1 MLLLSSLFLFTFCF
15 VLLKNH
21 RLSITKRDN
30 TYVSYLK
37 IRCGSPISM
46 WNRYYRHNQSDVIN
60 GLIVDSIDEKHVKDH
75 YAYLLQAREKSFEN
89 VFMKQSN
96 SRLSKMYNM
105 YAIKVNDILQQKNN
119 TFLAKR
125 FHSLRYKSSGNVCDG
140 CYLKQNI
147 KTFTKT
153 PKNEQ
158 ILRKFVGNKE
168 TWEIYTPYKRNNEPY
183 V

>member
-1 MLLLSSLFLFTFCF
+1 MLLFFFVFLCTYCF
-15 VLLKNH
+15 LLLKTY
-21 RLSITKRDN
+21 RLHFARKDYAYISKIG
-30 TYVSYLK
+30 

-46 WNRYYRHNQSDVIN
+46 WNRYYLHNQSEVIN
-60 GLIVDSIDEKHVKDH
+60 GLVVDSVDEEHVQNH

-119 TFLAKR
+119 TFLAKQY
-125 FHSLRYKSSGNVCDG
+125 HSLRYKSSGIVCDG

-147 KTFTKT
+147 MTFTKT

-168 TWEIYTPYKRNNEPY
+168 TLEIYMPHKRNNEPY

>member
-1 MLLLSSLFLFTFCF
+1 MILYLFVILCTYCFLLLKTY
-15 VLLKNH
+15 
-21 RLSITKRDN
+21 RLHIIRKD
-30 TYVSYLK
+30 YSYISK
-37 IRCGSPISM
+37 IGIRCGSPISM
-46 WNRYYRHNQSDVIN
+46 WNRYYLHNQSEVIN
-60 GLIVDSIDEKHVKDH
+60 GLVVDSVDEEHVQDH

-96 SRLSKMYNM
+96 SRLSKIYNM
-105 YAIKVNDILQQKNN
+105 YAIKVIDILQQKNN

-125 FHSLRYKSSGNVCDG
+125 FHSLRYKSSGIVCDG

-147 KTFTKT
+147 KIFTKT

-168 TWEIYTPYKRNNEPY
+168 TLEIYTPYKRNNEPY

>member
-1 MLLLSSLFLFTFCF
+1 
-15 VLLKNH
+15 
-21 RLSITKRDN
+21 
-30 TYVSYLK
+30 
-37 IRCGSPISM
+37 
-46 WNRYYRHNQSDVIN
+46 
-60 GLIVDSIDEKHVKDH
+60 
-75 YAYLLQAREKSFEN
+75 
-89 VFMKQSN
+89 MKQSN
-96 SRLSKMYNM
+96 SRLSKIYNK

-119 TFLAKR
+119 TFLAKLY
-125 FHSLRYKSSGNVCDG
+125 HSLRYKSSGIVCDG

-168 TWEIYTPYKRNNEPY
+168 TLEIYTPYKRNNEPY

>member
-1 MLLLSSLFLFTFCF
+1 MPYFLYLFFIIYCLLQLQIYPLRVLNRDYTYFIYPRNRCSSPLSL
-15 VLLKNH
+15 
-21 RLSITKRDN
+21 
-30 TYVSYLK
+30 
-37 IRCGSPISM
+37 
-46 WNRYYRHNQSDVIN
+46 WNRYYRHNQSDAIDGPV
-60 GLIVDSIDEKHVKDH
+60 VDSVDEKHVKDH

>member
-1 MLLLSSLFLFTFCF
+1 MMLYLFVILCTYCFLLLKTY
-15 VLLKNH
+15 
-21 RLSITKRDN
+21 RLHIIRKD
-30 TYVSYLK
+30 YSYISK
-37 IRCGSPISM
+37 IGIRCGSPISM
-46 WNRYYRHNQSDVIN
+46 WNRYYLHNQSDVIS
-60 GLIVDSIDEKHVKDH
+60 GLVVDSVDEEHVQDH

-96 SRLSKMYNM
+96 SRLSKIYNK

-119 TFLAKR
+119 TFLAKLY
-125 FHSLRYKSSGNVCDG
+125 HSLRYKSSGNVCDG
-140 CYLKQNI
+140 CYFKQNI

-168 TWEIYTPYKRNNEPY
+168 TLEIYMPYKRNNESY

>member
-1 MLLLSSLFLFTFCF
+1 MPFFYFLFFIIFCLLQLQIYPLRVQNKVYTF
-15 VLLKNH
+15 VTYPKN
-21 RLSITKRDN
+21 RCSSPLSLWN
-30 TYVSYLK
+30 SYYK
-37 IRCGSPISM
+37 
-46 WNRYYRHNQSDVIN
+46 HNQSDVIN
-60 GLIVDSIDEKHVKDH
+60 GLVVDFVNEKHVKDH
-75 YAYLLQAREKSFEN
+75 YAYLLKTREKSFEN

-96 SRLSKMYNM
+96 SRLSKIYNK

-119 TFLAKR
+119 TFLDKQ
-125 FHSLRYKSSGNVCDG
+125 FQSLRYKSSGNVCDG

-168 TWEIYTPYKRNNEPY
+168 TLEIYMPHKRNNESY